1 MKGFL
6 SYWMVN
12 SKDQNHSKA
21 SDQLVLFE
29 RQITKL
35 RIDRQFAAC
44 VYQKAYIE
52 FKNCNYFWTLGN
64 LVL

>member
-6 SYWMVN
+6 TYWMVN
-12 SKDQNHSKA
+12 SNDQNRSKA

-35 RIDRQFAAC
+35 RIIDRQFAC
-44 VYQKAYIE
+44 VY
-52 FKNCNYFWTLGN
+52 
-64 LVL
+64 

>member
-12 SKDQNHSKA
+12 SKDQNCSKA
-21 SDQLVLFE
+21 SDQLLVLFE
-29 RQITKL
+29 RQNTKL

-44 VYQKAYIE
+44 VY
-52 FKNCNYFWTLGN
+52 
-64 LVL
+64 

>member
-12 SKDQNHSKA
+12 SKDENCSEA

-29 RQITKL
+29 RKL
-35 RIDRQFAAC
+35 P
-44 VYQKAYIE
+44 
-52 FKNCNYFWTLGN
+52 NY
-64 LVL
+64 V

>member
-12 SKDQNHSKA
+12 SKDQNCSKA

-44 VYQKAYIE
+44 VY
-52 FKNCNYFWTLGN
+52 
-64 LVL
+64 

>member
-12 SKDQNHSKA
+12 SKDQDRNKA

-29 RQITKL
+29 CQITKL
-35 RIDRQFAAC
+35 RIDRQFAC
-44 VYQKAYIE
+44 VY
-52 FKNCNYFWTLGN
+52 
-64 LVL
+64 

>member
-6 SYWMVN
+6 TYWMVN
-12 SKDQNHSKA
+12 SNDQNRSKA

-35 RIDRQFAAC
+35 RKIQIVSLLAC
-44 VYQKAYIE
+44 IKKLI
-52 FKNCNYFWTLGN
+52 LN
-64 LVL
+64 LKIVIIFEPLEI

>member
-6 SYWMVN
+6 TYWMVN
-12 SKDQNHSKA
+12 SNDQNRSKA

-44 VYQKAYIE
+44 VY
-52 FKNCNYFWTLGN
+52 
-64 LVL
+64 

>member
-1 MKGFL
+1 
-6 SYWMVN
+6 MVN

-35 RIDRQFAAC
+35 RIDRQFAC
-44 VYQKAYIE
+44 VY
-52 FKNCNYFWTLGN
+52 
-64 LVL
+64 

>member
-35 RIDRQFAAC
+35 RIIDRQFAC
-44 VYQKAYIE
+44 VY
-52 FKNCNYFWTLGN
+52 
-64 LVL
+64 